1 MHVPYST
8 SPNRVSLIYR
18 DPNVKKLFRRKIF
31 VYATLLF
38 WLFASASGMHGHYCF
53 DGIEPPVSVHFD
65 LTSDDH
71 DDHEHVGHNDFDNK
85 SSQITALKLLNLDLP
100 FLAIALLLA
109 FVWPIIRCQFYARSK
124 TPSSWLSVTG
134 LRPPL
139 RAPPKNSH

>member
-1 MHVPYST
+1 V
-8 SPNRVSLIYR
+8 N
-18 DPNVKKLFRRKIF
+18 KLFRRKIF
-31 VYATLLF
+31 VYAALLF

-85 SSQITALKLLNLDLP
+85 SSQITALKVVGVDLH
-100 FLAIALLLA
+100 FLATLFLLA
-109 FVWPIIRCQFYARSK
+109 ILWPIVRKQRFVISS